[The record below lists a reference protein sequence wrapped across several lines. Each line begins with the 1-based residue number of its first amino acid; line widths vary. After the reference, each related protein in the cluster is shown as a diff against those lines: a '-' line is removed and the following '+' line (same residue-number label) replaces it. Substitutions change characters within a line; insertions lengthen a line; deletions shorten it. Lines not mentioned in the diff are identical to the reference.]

1 MELRLPNIT
10 GATEREQLSQVRSY
24 LYQLVDQLQFTIS
37 KIEEIQIAQEEKIKE
52 LTKGDGR

>member
-10 GATEREQLSQVRSY
+10 GATEREQLSQIRSY

-37 KIEEIQIAQEEKIKE
+37 KIEETQIAQEEKIKE

>member
-10 GATEREQLSQVRSY
+10 GATEREQLSQIRSY

-37 KIEEIQIAQEEKIKE
+37 NIEKIQIAQEEKIKE
-52 LTKGDGR
+52 LTKGAGR